1 MKVSDPTACKLLHKV
16 FFRLPLDALLFAATH
31 YQYRKRWDILLEVLG
46 VDPALRLTPG
56 GLRGGAAV
64 YHYRAGRAI
73 NDVLWLLRLRNQQTL
88 ESYLQE
94 VAALGKYEFHSKILH
109 QRIFQHLPLFGS
121 VMDVPGL

>member
-1 MKVSDPTACKLLHKV
+1 MKVSDPTACRLLHKV

-31 YQYRKRWDILLEVLG
+31 YQYRKRWDILLEVLS

-73 NDVLWLLRLRNQQTL
+73 NDVLWRLRLRNQQTL

-94 VAALGKYEFHSKILH
+94 VAALNTLASMSSTSRSSIKEFSS
-109 QRIFQHLPLFGS
+109 IFPFLAA
-121 VMDVPGL
+121 